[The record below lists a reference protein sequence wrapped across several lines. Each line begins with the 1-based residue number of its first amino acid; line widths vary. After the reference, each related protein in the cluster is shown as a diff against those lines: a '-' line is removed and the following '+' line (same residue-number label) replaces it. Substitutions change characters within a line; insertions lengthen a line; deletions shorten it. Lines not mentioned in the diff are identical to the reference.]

1 MRQLFQNLKNGNIEV
16 TEIPSP
22 RLKPNHILIQTTQS
36 LISAGTEK
44 MLLEFGKANL
54 FDKARQQPDKVR
66 QVLEKVRTDGLLPTF
81 DAVRAKLDTPL
92 ALGYCNVGRVI
103 DIDERLGRET
113 GISPG
118 DRVVNNGPHSEIV
131 CIPKNLC
138 AKIPEPVTDDEAVFT
153 VIGSIA
159 LQGIR
164 LVAPEIGENI
174 VVMGLGLIGLMAV
187 QLLMANGCN
196 VIGYDPDKSKCEI
209 AKQFGAD
216 IIDITRG
223 QDAMDTVLSKTD
235 QQGVDGV
242 LITASTTSSDPIH
255 QAASMCRKRGRI
267 VLTGLTGL
275 QLNRN
280 DFYEKE
286 LSFQVSCSYG
296 PGRYDK
302 TYEEKGI
309 DYPFGYV
316 RWTEQRNFQ
325 TILNLLRKQRL
336 NVLGLITHRFSF
348 DDATSAY
355 DLLYDPEQ
363 QYIGILLDYPSQTSI
378 NESGT
383 VFTDLSS
390 SPIEIGRTDESVIAG
405 LIGAGGYTAQVLL
418 PAMVKA
424 GIHLKTIASSGGA
437 SATHLGKKFGF
448 QQSVTDPDIIFSDPD
463 INTVFIATRHDTHA
477 QFTTKAIASGKH
489 VFVEKPLC
497 LLPEELER
505 IIEQQ
510 KEVAESKNR
519 RVPVLAV
526 GFNRRFSPHA
536 RKIKELLKDL
546 SFPKSLVMTVNAG
559 AVPADHW
566 IHDPEIGGGRIIGE
580 VCHFIDLFR
589 YIVGYPV
596 DSYRMIRT
604 AGEEDSSASIQLGYK
619 DGSIGSI
626 HYFTSGNKGFPKERL
641 EIFSSGKILHLD
653 NFRTLR
659 GFGWRNFKKMKMWRQ
674 DKGHID
680 EIKAFTEAILSGGQ
694 WPIPMAQIFE
704 TTEVAIKL
712 SMGP

>member
-1 MRQLFQNLKNGNIEV
+1 MRQLFQNLKNGNIEII
-16 TEIPSP
+16 EIPSP
-22 RLKPNHILIQTTQS
+22 RIKPNHILIQTTRS

-44 MLLEFGKANL
+44 MLLKFGKANL

-66 QVLEKVRTDGLLPTF
+66 QALEKVKTDGFLPTF
-81 DAVRAKLDTPL
+81 DALQAKLDTPL

-103 DIDERLGRET
+103 DIDARLGRET

-131 CIPKNLC
+131 CVPKNLC
-138 AKIPEPVTDDEAVFT
+138 AKIPEPVADDEAVFT

-174 VVMGLGLIGLMAV
+174 VVMGLGLVGLMAV
-187 QLLMANGCN
+187 QLLQANGCH
-196 VIGYDPDKSKCEI
+196 VIGCDPDNSKCEI
-209 AKQFGAD
+209 AKRFGAD
-216 IIDITRG
+216 IVDISQGRN
-223 QDAMDTVLSKTD
+223 AMDTVMTKTD
-235 QQGVDGV
+235 QKGVDGV

-255 QAASMCRKRGRI
+255 QAANMCRKRGRI
-267 VLTGLTGL
+267 VLTGVTGL
-275 QLNRN
+275 QLKRN

-286 LSFQVSCSYG
+286 LSFQVSCSFG

-325 TILNLLRKQRL
+325 TILNLLRQRRL

-355 DLLYDPEQ
+355 DLLHDPEQ
-363 QYIGILLDYPSQTSI
+363 HYIGILLDYPSQTPDRKPDAVVTNLSLWSI
-378 NESGT
+378 EVGQK
-383 VFTDLSS
+383 
-390 SPIEIGRTDESVIAG
+390 DESVIAG

-448 QQSVTDPDIIFSDPD
+448 QQSVTDPDSIFSDPD

-497 LLPEELER
+497 LIPEELER
-505 IIEQQ
+505 IIQQ
-510 KEVAESKNR
+510 QNEVAESKTT
-519 RVPVLAV
+519 RVPVLTV

-536 RKIKELLKDL
+536 RKIRELIKGL

-559 AVPADHW
+559 AVSADHW
-566 IHDPEIGGGRIIGE
+566 IQDPEIGGGRIIGE

-589 YIVGYPV
+589 YIVGHTI
-596 DSYRMIRT
+596 DSYRIIRT
-604 AGEEDSSASIQLGYK
+604 AGEEDSSAIIQLGYK

-626 HYFTSGNKGFPKERL
+626 HYLTSGNKRFPKERL

-653 NFRTLR
+653 NFRILR
-659 GFGWRNFKKMKMWRQ
+659 GFGWRNFKKMKLWRQ
-674 DKGHID
+674 DKGHVD
-680 EIKAFTEAILSGGQ
+680 EIKAFTEAIRTNGK
-694 WPIPMAQIFE
+694 WPIPMAQIVE

-712 SMGP
+712 SMEL